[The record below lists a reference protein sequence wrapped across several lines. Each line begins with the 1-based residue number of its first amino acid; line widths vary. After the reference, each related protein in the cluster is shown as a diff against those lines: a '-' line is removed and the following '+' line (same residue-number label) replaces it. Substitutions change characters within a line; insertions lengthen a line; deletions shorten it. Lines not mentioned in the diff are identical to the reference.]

1 MSAQEILQILQN
13 FNVETLI
20 LAGVTY
26 LLTSVIKKII
36 PYKNKKV
43 VHIIPFVIG
52 IVLYFC
58 YAFFLLNLKDY
69 IFIIKKG
76 VTVGGLATFLYAI
89 IKQLSKSGTLK
100 TTVAD
105 ILKGILKS
113 SSVNTVASQI
123 ISNYSSKNS
132 NQQNYDA
139 VSSIIAKNTS
149 ISQNECSV
157 ITDIILKEMDGK
169 TK

>member
-69 IFIIKKG
+69 IFIIKK
-76 VTVGGLATFLYAI
+76 APKKRCFF
-89 IKQLSKSGTLK
+89 IKKVLT
-100 TTVAD
+100 
-105 ILKGILKS
+105 
-113 SSVNTVASQI
+113 
-123 ISNYSSKNS
+123 
-132 NQQNYDA
+132 
-139 VSSIIAKNTS
+139 
-149 ISQNECSV
+149 
-157 ITDIILKEMDGK
+157 
-169 TK
+169 